1 MEEED
6 DLNDLKEEYE
16 QSKEL
21 LEEADKELE
30 ELEKRTKLHEK
41 SGKRNYQKLLK
52 ENEDLEREHKNNI
65 KEIKEYEAHLD
76 ELQKKLNSQNSEIKA
91 LTKENERLK
100 LNIIRKKS
108 PERRRQPQI
117 KTASDM
123 RQSFGFIL
131 KGLKKYKKKEDN
143 EEEEEKE
150 NYETPGLNNDL
161 KKNEF
166 EKLLKS
172 KTDYEIVF
180 HELREKINDYYKK
193 MNNEKTYIDN
203 YRSYINSLNERIRSF
218 RQQLRISIIGQES
231 LNFHDSS
238 NKKVDQLSKDLEST
252 SKIINQ
258 INLIFTNTKNRTLKN
273 GENILNR
280 IQTKLIEIDT
290 NKNLTFYYLSNRID
304 TINSQIKNLK
314 NLCQTLEKDMNTF
327 YEKKGEIEKN
337 IDSLKDIFEKFM
349 ENYKEGKQKINDAI
363 HKKIRKIIRKNS
375 KKIMEDVNKNLK
387 NEEEEGQENED
398 LYVNVKEEAEDYDL
412 IHGSTLIGINDFGKN
427 IDLFKSKILFEDKNE
442 MEESRIHEAKML
454 KKNWNEVCYIY
465 DDYDIHD
472 VNYDLKAVG
481 LKGFSFFNNSSK
493 TFQMDKDIEILE
505 LEINGKQAKYQYRN
519 HTLEFDINLKN
530 LETAKVHL
538 KYKEKPKLD
547 SLDHDEIEL
556 RKFYRQEYY
565 GLSEILKGQMG
576 KFRLIL
582 KGSFDI
588 VSFKNDIFLRNE
600 NNKQEKEYLCG
611 GKIPPEGLQTLVQL
625 SKKEA
630 TWSVNL
636 AAQIINRNGNLKNST
651 LKVPIGY
658 VGGNNEIINMSYSS
672 PQTKNIEV
680 DEENRIYEIKY
691 KDTNHSRGDF
701 IIKGE
706 IKNRCQGEWNVDLSD
721 ETIESHMFEEDKKDK
736 KQLEKIARKI
746 IEDFDK
752 KNKDNLHNYMDY
764 AKIGRWVHDNLEYD
778 LNYSGKTK
786 MTALDIYNKRAGVC
800 HHFTRLANALLYSIG
815 YKVIYITGF
824 ACKYSGEFD
833 TDAAHA
839 WSLINVGGKWYPFD
853 VTWGILSGKL
863 PVCHIFQGF
872 FIVSVRLSGTDGAS
886 FGDQTDENGKFIK

>member
-6 DLNDLKEEYE
+6 DLKDLKEEYE

-203 YRSYINSLNERIRSF
+203 FRSYINSLNERIRSF

-337 IDSLKDIFEKFM
+337 IDS
-349 ENYKEGKQKINDAI
+349 
-363 HKKIRKIIRKNS
+363 
-375 KKIMEDVNKNLK
+375 
-387 NEEEEGQENED
+387 
-398 LYVNVKEEAEDYDL
+398 
-412 IHGSTLIGINDFGKN
+412 
-427 IDLFKSKILFEDKNE
+427 
-442 MEESRIHEAKML
+442 
-454 KKNWNEVCYIY
+454 
-465 DDYDIHD
+465 
-472 VNYDLKAVG
+472 
-481 LKGFSFFNNSSK
+481 
-493 TFQMDKDIEILE
+493 
-505 LEINGKQAKYQYRN
+505 
-519 HTLEFDINLKN
+519 
-530 LETAKVHL
+530 
-538 KYKEKPKLD
+538 
-547 SLDHDEIEL
+547 
-556 RKFYRQEYY
+556 
-565 GLSEILKGQMG
+565 
-576 KFRLIL
+576 
-582 KGSFDI
+582 
-588 VSFKNDIFLRNE
+588 
-600 NNKQEKEYLCG
+600 
-611 GKIPPEGLQTLVQL
+611 
-625 SKKEA
+625 
-630 TWSVNL
+630 
-636 AAQIINRNGNLKNST
+636 
-651 LKVPIGY
+651 
-658 VGGNNEIINMSYSS
+658 
-672 PQTKNIEV
+672 
-680 DEENRIYEIKY
+680 
-691 KDTNHSRGDF
+691 
-701 IIKGE
+701 
-706 IKNRCQGEWNVDLSD
+706 
-721 ETIESHMFEEDKKDK
+721 
-736 KQLEKIARKI
+736 
-746 IEDFDK
+746 
-752 KNKDNLHNYMDY
+752 
-764 AKIGRWVHDNLEYD
+764 
-778 LNYSGKTK
+778 
-786 MTALDIYNKRAGVC
+786 
-800 HHFTRLANALLYSIG
+800 
-815 YKVIYITGF
+815 
-824 ACKYSGEFD
+824 
-833 TDAAHA
+833 
-839 WSLINVGGKWYPFD
+839 
-853 VTWGILSGKL
+853 
-863 PVCHIFQGF
+863 
-872 FIVSVRLSGTDGAS
+872 
-886 FGDQTDENGKFIK
+886 